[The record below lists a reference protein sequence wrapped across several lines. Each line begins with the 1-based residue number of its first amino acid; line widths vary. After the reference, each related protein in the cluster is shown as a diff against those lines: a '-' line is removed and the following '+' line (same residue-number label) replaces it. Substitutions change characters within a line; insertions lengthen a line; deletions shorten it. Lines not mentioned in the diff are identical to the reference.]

1 MRKTIKFFTI
11 IALVATGL
19 FTGCVEDV
27 VDENPPTI
35 SVTPSADTTD
45 VFIGDSIDFTLS
57 LGSGNGLV
65 SLKTLQSAAGVE
77 ITNGDLT
84 FAGESSQAATVTVKV
99 TSDAADS
106 AIITISFTVA
116 DGVSQASE
124 TRSIRAIKKATALS
138 AAKDFTWKRV
148 GGNDATGLATF
159 GLKWTSNSATYAI
172 IKKDATKFV
181 ELDPTAWN
189 TIKNLED
196 LKTAVNAAT
205 DMTQWEKVSA
215 TANKTYDYTLAT
227 IISEKYFLIHVTSS
241 TVEVSSVGS
250 TITINGGYKE

>member
-11 IALVATGL
+11 IAIVATGL

-57 LGSGNGLV
+57 LGSGNGLAT
-65 SLKTLQSAAGVE
+65 LKTLQSGAGVE
-77 ITNGDLT
+77 IINGDVT

-159 GLKWTSNSATYAI
+159 GLKWTSNSATNAI

-181 ELDPTAWN
+181 ELDPTAWS

-196 LKTAVNAAT
+196 LKKAVDAAT
-205 DMTQWEKVSA
+205 DMTDWQKVSA

-227 IISEKYFLIHVTSS
+227 IISEKYFLIHVASS
-241 TVEVSSVGS
+241 TVEVSTVGS

>member
-11 IALVATGL
+11 IAIVATGL
-19 FTGCVEDV
+19 FTGCDGAA

-57 LGSGNGLV
+57 LGSGDGLV
-65 SLKTLQSAAGVE
+65 SLKTLQSVAGVQ
-77 ITNGDLT
+77 IINGDVT

-116 DGVSQASE
+116 DGVGQATE
-124 TRSIRAIKKATALS
+124 TRSIRAIKKATALT

-159 GLKWTSNSATYAI
+159 GLKWTSNSATNAI

-181 ELDPTAWN
+181 ELDPTAWS

-196 LKTAVNAAT
+196 LKKAVDAAT
-205 DMTQWEKVSA
+205 DMTDWQKVSA

-241 TVEVSSVGS
+241 TVEVSTVGS

>member
-11 IALVATGL
+11 IAIVATGL

-57 LGSGNGLV
+57 LGSGNGLAT
-65 SLKTLQSAAGVE
+65 LKTLQSGAGVE
-77 ITNGDLT
+77 IINGDVT

-124 TRSIRAIKKATALS
+124 TRSIRAIKKATALTG
-138 AAKDFTWKRV
+138 AKDFTWKRV

-159 GLKWTSNSATYAI
+159 GLKWTSNSATNAI

-181 ELDPTAWN
+181 ELDPTAWS

-196 LKTAVNAAT
+196 LKKAVDAAT
-205 DMTQWEKVSA
+205 DMTDWQKVSA

-241 TVEVSSVGS
+241 TVEVSTVGS

>member
-1 MRKTIKFFTI
+1 MRKTVKFFTI
-11 IALVATGL
+11 IAIVATGL

-45 VFIGDSIDFTLS
+45 VSIGDSIDFTLS
-57 LGSGNGLV
+57 LGSGDGLV
-65 SLKTLQSAAGVE
+65 SLKTLQSGAGVE
-77 ITNGDLT
+77 IINGDVT

-116 DGVSQASE
+116 DGVRQASE
-124 TRSIRAIKKATALS
+124 TRSIRAIKKATALT

-159 GLKWTSNSATYAI
+159 GLKWTSNSATNAI

-181 ELDPTAWN
+181 ELDPTAWS

-196 LKTAVNAAT
+196 LKKAVDAAT
-205 DMTQWEKVSA
+205 DMTDWQKVSA

-241 TVEVSSVGS
+241 TVEVSTVGS